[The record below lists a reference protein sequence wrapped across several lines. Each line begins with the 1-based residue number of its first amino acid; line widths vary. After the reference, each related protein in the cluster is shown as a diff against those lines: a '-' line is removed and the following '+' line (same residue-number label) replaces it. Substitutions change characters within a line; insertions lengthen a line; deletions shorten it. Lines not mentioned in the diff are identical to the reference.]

1 MYKHI
6 LVPTDGSHLSEEAA
20 AAAIRIAKSLGA
32 RITALHV
39 VPEPAGAGVDAWT
52 HDDEKFEE
60 HLAKVLEGRGSE
72 YLSTVQELSRRS
84 GVACDCVLVR
94 GESPSAEIV
103 VESRDRG
110 CDLIV
115 MASHGRSGS
124 DAVVLAS
131 ETVKVM
137 TLGDLP
143 VLVHRAARRKGAP
156 AQAAAAG

>member
-20 AAAIRIAKSLGA
+20 AAAIRIAVSLHA

-39 VPEPAGAGVDAWT
+39 VPEPTGAGVDAWT
-52 HDDEKFEE
+52 HDDARFEE
-60 HLAKVLEGRGSE
+60 HLEKVLEARGE
-72 YLSTVQELSRRS
+72 QYLDRIREMARRA
-84 GVACDCVLVR
+84 GVACDCAMAR

-103 VESRDRG
+103 VQARDRR
-110 CDLIV
+110 CDLVV

-124 DAVVLAS
+124 DAVILAS

-143 VLVHRAARRKGAP
+143 VLVHRAAHRAAA

>member
-20 AAAIRIAKSLGA
+20 AAAIRMAKSLGA

-39 VPEPAGAGVDAWT
+39 VPEPAGTGLDAWT

-60 HLAKVLEGRGSE
+60 HLAKVLESRGNE
-72 YLSTVQELSRRS
+72 YLSTVREMARRA
-84 GVACDCVLVR
+84 GVPCDCVLVR

-103 VESRDRG
+103 VESRDRD
-110 CDLIV
+110 CDLIL

-124 DAVVLAS
+124 DAVILAS

-143 VLVHRAARRKGAP
+143 VLVHRAPRKVARS